1 MAKKTSDTNKIIAIV
16 LIVLGVGLAF
26 WGYQQSGSLGSQF
39 NEVVSGSPSD
49 NVMMFYIGGVVSFAV
64 GMFLLLKK

>member
-26 WGYQQSGSLGSQF
+26 WGYQQSGSLGSQL